1 MMDGSDHLFVGLT
14 VEYRILKTAA
24 GQRIRAQKENSLLI
38 VLRDICLKHIRN
50 FEIFRHWMES
60 KPLNEGMP
68 NPLNP
73 M

>member
-14 VEYRILKTAA
+14 VKYRILKTAT
-24 GQRIRAQKENSLLI
+24 GQQIRAQKENSLLI

>member
-1 MMDGSDHLFVGLT
+1 MMDGSDHLFVGST
-14 VEYRILKTAA
+14 VGYRILKTTE
-24 GQRIRAQKENSLLI
+24 GQRTRAQKENSLLI